1 VSSRRPVK
9 VDDRFFELL
18 DQQLGSERGP
28 NGEPT
33 ATDFLLADLPA
44 IADRFSTDFDELI
57 QPIPGRPDYRASLSV
72 GVLAPRI
79 LVTGVLDSDG
89 TVTLLSVRMDFDAE
103 W

>member
-1 VSSRRPVK
+1 MSSRRPVK

-33 ATDFLLADLPA
+33 ATDFLLADLPP
-44 IADRFSTDFDELI
+44 IAERFSTEFDELI
-57 QPIPGRPDYRASLSV
+57 QPIPGRPDYRSALSA
-72 GVLAPRI
+72 GVLVPRI
-79 LVTGVLDSDG
+79 LVTGVLDADG
-89 TVTLLSVRMDFDAE
+89 GVTLLSVRMDFNAE